1 MRGIK
6 ARTIRFPAKLSDQ
19 GVELADR
26 MGVSFNELV
35 VDSLAE
41 RLKEE
46 EDRELG
52 RQFDLLGQHPEMC
65 DVEWM
70 LPAAMEV
77 LEKDDA

>member
-1 MRGIK
+1 MKGIK

-26 MGVSFNELV
+26 MGLSFNELV

-46 EDRELG
+46 EDRELA
-52 RQFDLLGQHPEMC
+52 REFDLLGGHPEQC

-70 LPAAMEV
+70 LPLIAEV
-77 LEKDDA
+77 IEKDDA

>member
-1 MRGIK
+1 MKSIK
-6 ARTIRFPAKLSDQ
+6 SRTIRFPAKLNDR
-19 GVELADR
+19 GVELAER
-26 MGVSFNELV
+26 IGVSFNELV

-70 LPAAMEV
+70 LPAAMAV
-77 LEKDDA
+77 FEKEDA